1 MTERTFIVPGEPRGK
16 GRPRFSSVSRSPH
29 TDSETAAYERK
40 VAAHYRKAHGA
51 HKAPDGTFVE
61 VDIVAYLGIPA
72 SATKKAKAEMAA
84 HKILP
89 SRKPDADNII
99 KIILDALNGVAY
111 KDDAWV
117 HRASCVKYYSFEPR
131 VEVQIREVW

>member
-1 MTERTFIVPGEPRGK
+1 MNVRSFTIPGEPRGK
-16 GRPRFSSVSRSPH
+16 GRPRFSSASRSTH

-40 VAAHYRKAHGA
+40 VAAYYRKAHGA
-51 HKAPDGTFVE
+51 HQAPEGNFVD

-117 HRASCVKYYSFEPR
+117 HRACCVKFYSIEPR
-131 VEVQIREVW
+131 VEVQIREVE